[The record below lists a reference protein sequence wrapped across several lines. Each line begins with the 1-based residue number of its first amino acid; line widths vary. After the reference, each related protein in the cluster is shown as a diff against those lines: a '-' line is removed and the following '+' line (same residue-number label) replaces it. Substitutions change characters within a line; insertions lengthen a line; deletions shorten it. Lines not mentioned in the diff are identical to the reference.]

1 MRSRNKTFDCLVTF
15 VFSALVNHLL
25 FILVFHRCLVL
36 DCPQLCSSLIKFMD
50 FGLNDKRILVTG
62 ASGGI
67 GEVLV
72 KYLHT
77 LGARLVISGTRESK
91 LHALNS
97 EINGSAHVV
106 PMDLSDLENV
116 HLLIESCKEKLGG
129 LDGLIC
135 NAGVTD
141 DKLSLRMGLESWQK
155 VIDVNLT
162 ASFILNKNAAAL
174 MMRQKYGRIVNIS
187 SVVAVMGNPG
197 QANYCAA
204 KAGLIGMS
212 KSFAREFASKGV
224 LVNCIAPGFI
234 KTNMTEKLTE
244 EQANHVLS
252 GIPMKRIGS
261 PEELC
266 GITALL
272 LSDMASYITGQTFH
286 VNGGMLLV

>member
-1 MRSRNKTFDCLVTF
+1 
-15 VFSALVNHLL
+15 
-25 FILVFHRCLVL
+25 
-36 DCPQLCSSLIKFMD
+36 MD
-50 FGLNDKRILVTG
+50 FGLRDKRILVTG

-67 GEVLV
+67 GEALV
-72 KYLHT
+72 KSLHAF
-77 LGARLVISGTRESK
+77 GARLVISGTKEAK
-91 LHALNS
+91 LHALN
-97 EINGSAHVV
+97 GSIDGGAHVV
-106 PMDLSDLENV
+106 TQDLSDLGNV

-129 LDGLIC
+129 LDGLVC
-135 NAGVTD
+135 NAGMTN
-141 DKLSLRMGLESWQK
+141 DKLSLRMGLDSWQE

-162 ASFILNKNAAAL
+162 ASFILNKGAAAL

-204 KAGLIGMS
+204 KAGIIGMS

-234 KTNMTEKLTE
+234 KTNMTDKLTE
-244 EQANHVLS
+244 EQIAQVLPT
-252 GIPMKRIGS
+252 IPMKRVGL

-266 GITALL
+266 GIVAFL

-286 VNGGMLLV
+286 VNGGMLMV